1 MLLAAD
7 EDNTVSF
14 DVRSL
19 QELMAGCALVEMP
32 EAGARDNL
40 ITAACSPHWRNAWL
54 FGAGRLFTGADHQRA
69 LVLDVVEQC
78 DQLGHWH
85 GWLYPAGPELAAD
98 ILDDGLAADR
108 PHDRRRLIQVALR
121 ILNGPMPQDPKTLA
135 EQLSAATDT
144 AGRTQGLSVATTT
157 TDRLFVRDTLRE
169 AFGGGPAAYE
179 IAATLVYYGSF
190 GTHIPGQPSEPRR
203 YADMWRYREPI
214 GDRVRV
220 GALLRGTL
228 QNYDPQNYPP
238 RQLVSEA
245 LQDCDQLELRRTDKG
260 TLRPSRLP
268 KVFNCANLHAA
279 LQDPDAELELR
290 VILAAL
296 SATDWTA
303 ISMLARA
310 YWPAIS
316 RWPIA
321 DRLHVTGDLQQTARR
336 P

>member
-1 MLLAAD
+1 
-7 EDNTVSF
+7 
-14 DVRSL
+14 
-19 QELMAGCALVEMP
+19 
-32 EAGARDNL
+32 
-40 ITAACSPHWRNAWL
+40 
-54 FGAGRLFTGADHQRA
+54 
-69 LVLDVVEQC
+69 
-78 DQLGHWH
+78 
-85 GWLYPAGPELAAD
+85 
-98 ILDDGLAADR
+98 
-108 PHDRRRLIQVALR
+108 
-121 ILNGPMPQDPKTLA
+121 
-135 EQLSAATDT
+135 
-144 AGRTQGLSVATTT
+144 
-157 TDRLFVRDTLRE
+157 
-169 AFGGGPAAYE
+169 
-179 IAATLVYYGSF
+179 
-190 GTHIPGQPSEPRR
+190 
-203 YADMWRYREPI
+203 MWRYREPV

-279 LQDPDAELELR
+279 LQDPDAELELQ

-296 SATDWTA
+296 PATDWTA
-303 ISMLARA
+303 ISTVARA

-321 DRLHVTGDLQQTARR
+321 DRLHVTGDPQQTART